1 MRLRFDERARASVKF
16 FRGGCL
22 VAVGLVASSVRAIA
36 GGDAAAN
43 QLLFMEVKGVTR
55 LVVSGNPLPLVIA
68 RATGALS
75 PVSVSDGSTR
85 YSLVTNLDNVKISAS
100 IDRQMPHGTSLSVRL
115 ESLRGTSCGEVDLSQ
130 ATSPRVLVS
139 RIGRGKDAGNRI
151 FYTFSA
157 SREIRELEAQSRT
170 ITLTLTD

>member
-1 MRLRFDERARASVKF
+1 MKVFW
-16 FRGGCL
+16 GGWFAAL
-22 VAVGLVASSVRAIA
+22 GIVVSSVQAIA
-36 GGDAAAN
+36 GGGAAAN

-55 LVVSGNPLPLVIA
+55 LSVSGNPLPLVITKA
-68 RATGALS
+68 GDALS
-75 PVSVSDGSTR
+75 PVSVSDGSTH
-85 YSLVTNLDNVKISAS
+85 YSLVTNLENVRISAS
-100 IDRQMPHGTSLSVRL
+100 INRQMPRGTSLSVRL

-139 RIGRGKDAGNRI
+139 RIGRGTEQGSRI

-157 SREIRELEAQSRT
+157 SREIREMQSQSRT